1 MKCAVRLCVYSVK
14 GDKSCAIGGLELL
27 QRGGGK
33 GQQGPLSELL
43 SDVELPTAGQGT
55 IHNQFSFHD

>member
-27 QRGGGK
+27 RQCGGGK
-33 GQQGPLSELL
+33 QDPLSELL
-43 SDVELPTAGQGT
+43 SDVESTTAGQGT